1 MQHSRSKRARRNPSP
16 RMIKVTVQKRKVN
29 KKTTLQQPTH
39 NHDSAAPRQHPAHVH
54 WCGAQADPP
63 SSWPTHVAGRRGDP
77 PKQDYI
83 SAILA
88 GILKG
93 SICAATFKSWLRTL
107 RLLAR
112 QECPFGEVS
121 RSLQIFVDF
130 TRIHQFPKR
139 KQKLSRPYPKNK
151 LRKGAGVLPEF
162 D

>member
-83 SAILA
+83 FAIFA
-88 GILKG
+88 GILKR
-93 SICAATFKSWLRTL
+93 STL
-107 RLLAR
+107 RRRPLNRGDFWLGR
-112 QECPFGEVS
+112 NVPLVRCPEP
-121 RSLQIFVDF
+121 LQIFVDF

-139 KQKLSRPYPKNK
+139 KQKLSRSYPKNK